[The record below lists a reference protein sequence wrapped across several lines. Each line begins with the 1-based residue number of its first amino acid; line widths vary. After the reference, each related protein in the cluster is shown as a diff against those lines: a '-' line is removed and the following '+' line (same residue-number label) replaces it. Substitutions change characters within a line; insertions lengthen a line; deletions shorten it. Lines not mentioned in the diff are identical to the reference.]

1 MKYTFCNINYDI
13 KSAQVIKSTIYDIF
27 RYNHEGNER
36 DICTIET
43 EYVSKFKIP
52 EQEPIFKNIQGLSVI
67 SEGKTEYR
75 FYRNFFTG
83 EIRELL
89 IDDGKSKKLEI
100 LSDGKEQ
107 SLTELDLINC
117 IAFEKT
123 MSEKGRFILH
133 SSFIETENGAILF
146 TAPSGTG
153 KSTQADLWEK
163 YRGIEI
169 INGDRSGIWKEN
181 DIWMAGGV
189 PWCGTSGIMKNKMMP
204 LRAIVILRQGAENEI
219 QQMRFPMKVGRILE
233 QITVNPWNKEM
244 LLTAQIFCM
253 TLCKEVPIIL
263 LSCRPDEGA
272 VEVLEREL
280 ERLENE

>member
-1 MKYTFCNINYDI
+1 
-13 KSAQVIKSTIYDIF
+13 
-27 RYNHEGNER
+27 
-36 DICTIET
+36 
-43 EYVSKFKIP
+43 
-52 EQEPIFKNIQGLSVI
+52 
-67 SEGKTEYR
+67 
-75 FYRNFFTG
+75 
-83 EIRELL
+83 
-89 IDDGKSKKLEI
+89 
-100 LSDGKEQ
+100 
-107 SLTELDLINC
+107 
-117 IAFEKT
+117 

-133 SSFIETENGAILF
+133 SSFIETEKGAVLF